1 MVIHT
6 FHNSIKPLLIWNEEY
21 DGLDANIAAELV
33 IRSKSTHLAPAL
45 NHGSGLQ
52 YIAPINYVVPQ
63 YGQGTPHGQPP
74 QNMPPQQT
82 PAIGPNPNLAN
93 LITSMDGPALQKL
106 LGAMAQNPQTPQSAP
121 NIQAQQQVPDLAT
134 LLVNVNRQQQQQQ
147 QQHQQQ
153 QQQQLHHHLHHHQ
166 PPHHQQG
173 YPYPPQ
179 QQLHHQNPNPYPPH
193 APNPSFPNNGLL
205 GSGVNHRPPPP
216 HQNMMN
222 QQHPHQHP
230 QQQQAI
236 QPGHVQN
243 IMEQLA
249 RWKQ

>member
-1 MVIHT
+1 M
-6 FHNSIKPLLIWNEEY
+6 
-21 DGLDANIAAELV
+21 DANIAAELV
-33 IRSKSTHLAPAL
+33 IRAKSTHLAPAL
-45 NHGSGLQ
+45 NHGPGPQ
-52 YIAPINYVVPQ
+52 YIPSINYGVPQ
-63 YGQGTPHGQPP
+63 YGQVTQQGQPP
-74 QNMPPQQT
+74 QIMPPQQP
-82 PAIGPNPNLAN
+82 PAVGPNPNLAN

-106 LGAMAQNPQTPQSAP
+106 LGAMAQNPQAPQSAP
-121 NIQAQQQVPDLAT
+121 NIQPQNPQQVPDLAA

-147 QQHQQQ
+147 QQH
-153 QQQQLHHHLHHHQ
+153 HHNHHHQ
-166 PPHHQQG
+166 LPHHQQG

-179 QQLHHQNPNPYPPH
+179 QQQQLHHQNPNLYPPH

-205 GSGVNHRPPPP
+205 GSGASNRPPPPP

-222 QQHPHQHP
+222 QQQPHQHP
-230 QQQQAI
+230 QQQQAM